1 MKKAILKILFCFLYL
16 GVLWCANVTIQA
28 FLMGTL
34 SFLGVLHIVDF
45 IVSKLITKKENTLSN
60 QITLIDRGTE
70 IYKNQQMQYAVLKM
84 KTGSDEFTT
93 IKLRYDEN
101 TDITKHIIDNN
112 K

>member
-1 MKKAILKILFCFLYL
+1 MKKAILQILFCLLYL
-16 GVLWCANVTIQA
+16 GVLGFANVTIQA

-60 QITLIDRGTE
+60 KITLVDRGTE
-70 IYKNQQMQYAVLKM
+70 IYKNQEMRYAVLKM
-84 KTGSDEFTT
+84 QTSNDEFTT
-93 IKLRYDEN
+93 IKVLYDET